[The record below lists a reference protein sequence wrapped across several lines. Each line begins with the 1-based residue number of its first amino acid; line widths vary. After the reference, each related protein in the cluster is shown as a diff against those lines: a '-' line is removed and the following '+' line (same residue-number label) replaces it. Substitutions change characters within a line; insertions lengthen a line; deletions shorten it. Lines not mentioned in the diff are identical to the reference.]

1 MGAALPRGLTA
12 SDAWFDLL
20 IFPIC
25 VRSHTMTIVT
35 PSLNDPRPPAW
46 VKPTFASR
54 LSRWG
59 PGLIVVVAC
68 LYVAVVILLPA
79 IAVVVQAFAK
89 GIGPFLEIFDS
100 PELMSALRL
109 TLLDAAVVVPA
120 NAIFGLAAATA
131 IARKQFPGKALLL
144 SIIDLPFSISPV
156 VVGLML
162 VLLYSPTHGLFAGII
177 NALGLKIVFSTP
189 GIILATIVVT
199 FPFMARE
206 VIPLLEEEGWDQ
218 EEAAK
223 TLGANDW
230 QVFWKVTLPSV
241 RWAALYGLILTTARA
256 LGEFGAVSVVSGN
269 IRGQSQT
276 LPLFVEDAYKQY
288 NTELAFGAATVL
300 GGVAIVSLLLKI
312 AVERI
317 LEQDRTSQAIVPEE

>member
-1 MGAALPRGLTA
+1 MSFVVPDLQIHQPPKPPKGGASSSLGKT
-12 SDAWFDLL
+12 LL
-20 IFPIC
+20 GAVIP
-25 VRSHTMTIVT
+25 
-35 PSLNDPRPPAW
+35 
-46 VKPTFASR
+46 
-54 LSRWG
+54 
-59 PGLIVVVAC
+59 LIAC
-68 LYVAVVILLPA
+68 LYVGLVILIPA
-79 IAVVVQAFAK
+79 LSVVAQAFAK
-89 GIGPFLEIFDS
+89 GVQPFLENMGS
-100 PELMSALRL
+100 PELLSAVKM
-109 TLLDAAVVVPA
+109 TLITAAIAVPA
-120 NAIFGLAAATA
+120 NTIFGLAAATA
-131 IARKQFPGKALLL
+131 IARKKFPGKALLL

-162 VLLYSPTHGLFAGII
+162 VLLYSPSHGVFGSVINSLGWKII
-177 NALGLKIVFSTP
+177 FSWP
-189 GIILATIVVT
+189 GIVIATIIVT

-269 IRGQSQT
+269 IRGETQT

-288 NTELAFGAATVL
+288 QTELAFGAAAVL
-300 GGVAIVSLLLKI
+300 GAVALVSLLLKF
-312 AVERI
+312 AVELL
-317 LEQDRTSQAIVPEE
+317 LEQDKKAQQIKPDA

>member
-1 MGAALPRGLTA
+1 M
-12 SDAWFDLL
+12 S
-20 IFPIC
+20 
-25 VRSHTMTIVT
+25 IVT
-35 PSLNDPRPPAW
+35 PPLEDIPPQPW
-46 VKPTFASR
+46 VKPTFQAR
-54 LSRWG
+54 LSRLA
-59 PGLIVVVAC
+59 PALIVTVAS

-79 IAVVVQAFAK
+79 LAVVTQAFAK
-89 GIGPFLEIFDS
+89 GLAPFLENFKS
-100 PELMSALRL
+100 PDLMSALRL
-109 TLLDAAVVVPA
+109 TLLDAAIVVPA
-120 NAIFGLAAATA
+120 NCIFGLAAATA
-131 IARKQFPGKALLL
+131 IARRQFRGKALLL

-162 VLLYSPTHGLFAGII
+162 VLLYSPNHGIFASII
-177 NALGLKIVFSTP
+177 NSLGWKIIFSTP
-189 GIILATIVVT
+189 GIVLATIIVT

-241 RWAALYGLILTTARA
+241 RWAALYGMILTTARA

-269 IRGQSQT
+269 IRGQTQT

-288 NTELAFGAATVL
+288 NTELAFGAATIL
-300 GGVAIVSLLLKI
+300 GGVAIVSLFLKI
-312 AVERI
+312 LVERL
-317 LEQDRTSQAIVPEE
+317 LERDRNAQGTISEE